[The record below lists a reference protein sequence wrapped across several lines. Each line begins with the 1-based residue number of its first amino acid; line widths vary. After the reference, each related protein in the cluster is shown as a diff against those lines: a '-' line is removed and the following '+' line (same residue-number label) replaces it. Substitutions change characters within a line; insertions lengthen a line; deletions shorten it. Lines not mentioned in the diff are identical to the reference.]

1 MAGGAVDRASDP
13 YSITREFEPNQRL
26 SGFFL
31 EQEIL
36 PLLLNN
42 VGSRNGYERDF
53 TIEHKQVRP

>member
-26 SGFFL
+26 SGVFL
-31 EQEIL
+31 DQVPL
-36 PLLLNN
+36 PLLLSN

-53 TIEHKQVRP
+53 TIEQKHVRP